1 MTLIPVPGRLVVLIF
16 FPLLVAKNN
25 NCYSQTI
32 VKQEDQNE
40 KNFLVRTKQFN
51 EFVDRFNYK
60 VNFLGDSIDSEF
72 KSKIPRDKMINSLFD
87 LKDPR
92 IDQNN
97 EKYSKKYIAEKNEFI
112 SEVILKNLAI
122 NKHSG
127 NIIVEARS
135 RVLLKGTPH
144 VISIFLSQEVSG
156 NNTVKWVINDVKG
169 DLFDFF
175 KSDTSLVRFI
185 PPSSNETDFINLKR
199 ALEDTD
205 HLQYYASKDYC
216 PDYLSVFYYMINSR
230 LIQFEYT
237 EEIIYHI
244 IDIPGWYIKVKEFNR
259 NEMNSGWLI
268 TDVGKN
274 TFDKF
279 NYLKNN

>member
-1 MTLIPVPGRLVVLIF
+1 MPDQRRLVALIF
-16 FPLLVAKNN
+16 ILFLFSKNN
-25 NCYSQTI
+25 SCYSQTI
-32 VKQEDQNE
+32 VKQENQNE

-51 EFVDRFNYK
+51 EFIDRFNYK
-60 VNFLGDSIDSEF
+60 VNFYGDSADSDF
-72 KSKIPRDKMINSLFD
+72 KSKIPRDKLINSLFD

-92 IDQNN
+92 VDPNN
-97 EKYSKKYIAEKNEFI
+97 ERYSKKYVDEKTEFI
-112 SEVILKNLAI
+112 SEVILKNLSI

-127 NIIVEARS
+127 KIIAEARS

-199 ALEDTD
+199 ALDDTD
-205 HLQYYASKDYC
+205 HLQYYSSGDYR
-216 PDYLSVFYYMINSR
+216 PDYLSVFFYMINSK

-244 IDIPGWYIKVKEFNR
+244 IDIPGWFIKVMEFNR
-259 NEMNSGWLI
+259 NDMNSGWLI
-268 TDVGKN
+268 NDIGKN
-274 TFDKF
+274 TLEKST
-279 NYLKNN
+279 YLKNN